1 MMLKK
6 GTPVLDEREMQEMYR
21 IEHRGLWLMYGLLCV
36 AIVIQMLMGAPLSQ
50 MAGELAAVLA
60 VSVVMIVS
68 NARHGIWDENAR
80 PSVRGNAQTAL
91 LAGAAVAVVISAM
104 KRNVLLGV
112 GVGVV
117 MAALCFA
124 LLSVLMAYMSRRQKR
139 QDEALDELP
148 DDE

>member
-1 MMLKK
+1 MLKK
-6 GTPVLDEREMQEMYR
+6 GKPVLDEREMQEMYR
-21 IEHRGLWLMYGLLCV
+21 IEHRGLWLMYGLLCA
-36 AIVIQMLMGAPLSQ
+36 AIVIQMLMGAPLVQ

-68 NARHGIWDENAR
+68 NARHGIWDETAR

-91 LAGAAVAVVISAM
+91 LAGAAVAVVITAM
-104 KRNVLLGV
+104 RRNVLLGV
-112 GVGVV
+112 GIGVV

-139 QDEALDELP
+139 QDEALDELT